1 MMMVFSLVGDDTEI
15 ATVAQPSSTVTARQ
29 LRHMKGIP
37 HWEFPS
43 YDQVSVLQ
51 DIESLSKGL

>member
-1 MMMVFSLVGDDTEI
+1 MMMVFSLVGDDIEI
-15 ATVAQPSSTVTARQ
+15 AMVAQPSSTAQQ
-29 LRHMKGIP
+29 LRHLKGIP

-43 YDQVSVLQ
+43 YDQVSVPQ